1 MTEHPKVFISYSHDS
16 PEHKR
21 WVSELAAQLRHNGVD
36 AILDQWDLRPGGD
49 LTRFMEA
56 GIKDGDRV
64 LVICTDSYV
73 RKASE
78 NEGGVGFERLIV
90 TAQLVQDLGTDKF
103 IPIIR
108 QTSGGEKV
116 PTFLG
121 TRHYIDFTDDEQFDE
136 KIKELIHELHRVP
149 IANKPPLGK
158 NPFAQLPSG
167 QEAPPSGGVEIPLID
182 IQKDVE
188 SAVKAYSTA
197 VEIIRASDMLGW
209 RQLLKRIKP
218 NTYST
223 LVQWQQAEL
232 DGKLPDNELTDVVD
246 RAVHII
252 SPLVVMA
259 MAGVESGKEQFKNQ
273 KSFINDL
280 LNITEW
286 ERHGYVV
293 WAKIPYAL
301 GYVYHSLHGAL
312 CLSTNQI
319 HPALALARGKVST
332 SYENEDYLNVWQ
344 EYDLMGWSK
353 SLGGDCMVSWKYLAS
368 AFTRWEWLSSIFT
381 DEQEYRI
388 SLVAYYMAL
397 NIHELA
403 DTIASGN
410 NSGLEKRDLLLNVPL
425 SFVFEDSTITRQA
438 ISLLLRNREVITE
451 LWSCLNVT
459 QEQMEN
465 SWAGWMTQC
474 NKWVANVGRGVGFT
488 SIPHKDFFNLLRH

>member
-21 WVSELAAQLRHNGVD
+21 WVSELATQLRHNGID
-36 AILDQWDLRPGGD
+36 AILDQWDLRPGDD
-49 LTRFMEA
+49 LTKFMEA
-56 GIKDGDRV
+56 GIRDADRV

-73 RKASE
+73 RKANE
-78 NEGGVGFERLIV
+78 NEGGVGYERLIV

-108 QTSGGEKV
+108 QTSGGEKA

-121 TRHYIDFTDDEQFDE
+121 TRHYIDFTVDEQIDE
-136 KIKELIHELHRVP
+136 KINELIHELHRVP
-149 IANKPPLGK
+149 IANKPALGK

-167 QEAPPSGGVEIPLID
+167 EEAPPLEGAEIPLVD
-182 IQKDVE
+182 IHKDIE
-188 SAVKAYSTA
+188 SADNAYSTA

-218 NTYST
+218 ATFST

-232 DGKLPDNELTDVVD
+232 DGILSDNELPQIVD
-246 RAVHII
+246 KAVDIV
-252 SPLVVMA
+252 SPLIAMA
-259 MAGVESGKEQFKNQ
+259 LAGVESGKGQFKNQ
-273 KSFINDL
+273 KSMINDL

-286 ERHGYVV
+286 KRDGYVV
-293 WAKIPYAL
+293 WVEIPYAL

-312 CLSTNQI
+312 CLSTNQVGS
-319 HPALALARGKVST
+319 ALEMARINVSVP
-332 SYENEDYLNVWQ
+332 YQHEDYSHIW
-344 EYDLMGWSK
+344 EIHRLMGWSG
-353 SLGGDCMVSWKYLAS
+353 SLGGNCTTSWNYLTS
-368 AFTRWEWLSSIFT
+368 AFTRWEWLSSVFT
-381 DEQEYRI
+381 DEQEYRS
-388 SLVAYYMAL
+388 SLVAYYLAL

-403 DTIASGN
+403 DTIASGQHTRLDN
-410 NSGLEKRDLLLNVPL
+410 RDLLLNVPL
-425 SFVFEDSTITRQA
+425 SFVFEDSAITRQA

-465 SWAGWMTQC
+465 SWADWMTQC
-474 NKWVANVGRGVGFT
+474 NKWVANVGRGIGFH
-488 SIPHKDFFNLLRH
+488 SIPHKDFFKLLQH